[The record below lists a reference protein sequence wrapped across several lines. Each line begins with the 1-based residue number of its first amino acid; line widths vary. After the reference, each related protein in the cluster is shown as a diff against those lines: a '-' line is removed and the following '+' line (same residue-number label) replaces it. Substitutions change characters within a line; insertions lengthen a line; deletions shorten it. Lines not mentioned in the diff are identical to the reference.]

1 MKTYVF
7 MTVSGRMLL
16 RMISASEKKVVEK
29 IDTHVL
35 CSVMFSENYAVYEM
49 MWKNVVEPE
58 RTRMTA

>member
-35 CSVMFSENYAVYEM
+35 CSVMFSENYAVCEM

-58 RTRMTA
+58 RTRRTA